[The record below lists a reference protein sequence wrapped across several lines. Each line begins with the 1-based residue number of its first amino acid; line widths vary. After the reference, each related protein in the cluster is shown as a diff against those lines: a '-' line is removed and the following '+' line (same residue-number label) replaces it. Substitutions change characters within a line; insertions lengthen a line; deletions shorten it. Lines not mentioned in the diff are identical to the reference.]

1 MRHGGPESQC
11 KKFRAVTARYRDRP
25 LGVFPV
31 MRGLSFSLG
40 TFLVL
45 VLVGLSLGIGLVS
58 WDQYRNL
65 AFESQRASLR
75 QLAAFE
81 TNEVLAKLED
91 AARDLGLGA
100 EHPPLFRR
108 AFREGDEAV
117 LVRALRSQ
125 FNQYVVTAGEV
136 GLVQLSVFDE
146 QLVIRAQVTQGRN
159 TTAGARL
166 LCPEVARVS
175 AEAVGSARLI
185 SRAELCV
192 AQSRPYFTVVVPVG
206 GLRPSGY
213 LQVVSDPLPNL
224 HSVGD
229 ALSAEL
235 YIVDAGGELLYE
247 SPGWMERTNV
257 SQALIAEHTLATPRG
272 EPVLTLAVSSDV
284 SGFLGKLRETR
295 NLVLLSTGTLTL
307 VVAGIALWM
316 LQRITVRPLREMTV
330 QFDSVRED
338 RNRLGKQVRVRGSAE
353 VKSLARVFNDMSTEL
368 SKLHARYRYMAYTD
382 SLTRLP
388 NRAAFQRRLRQMWR
402 QADKQPEGRFAVLIL
417 DLDAFKEVNDSLGHQ
432 VGDALLRQVS
442 ARLRD
447 AVQACQQ
454 PGWAD
459 PSGAALP
466 PLPGVRVA
474 RLGGD
479 EFALLVPGAD
489 DEALLLAFAR
499 HLCAR
504 LQLSFEVNGQ
514 SIAVGGSIGISV
526 FPRHGRDPSTLM
538 RRADVALYAAK
549 GGRQPAVVY
558 TGALDAHS
566 LSQLTLRS
574 ELASAIQRGA
584 LTLHYQPKVEVAG
597 KRVQGVEALVRWL
610 HPQRGLLVPD
620 MFLPVA
626 EQRGMMLGL
635 TQWVIQESLRQYAE
649 WQRHGVSVPVAVNLS
664 SSVLYDL
671 ALPDFIGKEL
681 TRWGLDASAIEL
693 EITEN
698 ATMANPERALIILK
712 RLHGMGIRMAI
723 DDFGTGYSSLGYLK
737 SLPVSKI
744 KIDKSFVLEML
755 GSKSDAK
762 IVHATI
768 DLAHNLG
775 LQVVAEGVENDEVL
789 ALLDQLRC
797 DEVQGYCI
805 SVPLPGNEVLSW
817 LRQAQLRSK

>member
-1 MRHGGPESQC
+1 
-11 KKFRAVTARYRDRP
+11 
-25 LGVFPV
+25 
-31 MRGLSFSLG
+31 MRGLSFSLR

-45 VLVGLSLGIGLVS
+45 VLVGLSLGVVLVS
-58 WDQYRNL
+58 WEQYRNL
-65 AFESQRASLR
+65 AFDSQRASLR
-75 QLAAFE
+75 KLVAFE
-81 TNEVLAKLED
+81 TDEVLAKLED
-91 AARDLGLGA
+91 DARDIGLA
-100 EHPPLFRR
+100 TEHPPAFRR
-108 AFREGDEAV
+108 AFLERDEAV

-125 FNQYVVTAGEV
+125 FNQYIVTAGQV
-136 GLVQLSVFDE
+136 GLVQLSVFDA
-146 QLVIRAQVTQGRN
+146 QLVIRAQVTKKQN

-166 LCPEVARVS
+166 LCPDAARGS
-175 AEAVGSARLI
+175 TEAVGPARLAT
-185 SRAELCV
+185 RAELCV
-192 AQSRPYFTVVVPVG
+192 AQGRPYFTVVVPVG

-213 LQVVSDPLPNL
+213 LQVVTDPLFNL

-235 YIVDAGGELLYE
+235 HIVNASGELLYE
-247 SPGWMERTNV
+247 TPDWTKRTDA
-257 SQALIAEHTLATPRG
+257 SHALIAEYPLATPRG
-272 EPVLTLAVSSDV
+272 ETVLTLSVSSDI
-284 SGFLGKLRETR
+284 SGFLGELQATR

-307 VVAGIALWM
+307 FVAGVALWM

-330 QFDSVRED
+330 QFNLVRED

-368 SKLHARYRYMAYTD
+368 SKLHARYRHMAYTD

-388 NRAAFQRRLRQMWR
+388 NRASFQRRLRQMWR
-402 QADKQPEGRFAVLIL
+402 HANQQHEGRFAVLIL

-442 ARLRD
+442 GRLRE

-459 PSGAALP
+459 HLGVPFPALQ
-466 PLPGVRVA
+466 GVRVA

-479 EFALLVPGAD
+479 EFALLLPGID
-489 DEALLLAFAR
+489 DEPALLSFAR
-499 HLCAR
+499 GLCER
-504 LQLSFEVNGQ
+504 LQLNFEVEGQ
-514 SIAVGGSIGISV
+514 MIAVGGSIGISV
-526 FPRHGRDPSTLM
+526 YPRHGGDPSTLM

-549 GGRQPAVVY
+549 AGRQPVMIY
-558 TGALDAHS
+558 SGALDEHS

-584 LTLHYQPKVEVAG
+584 LTLHYQPKVDLAA
-597 KRVQGVEALVRWL
+597 KRVLGVEALVRWP
-610 HPQRGLLVPD
+610 HPQRGLLMPNV
-620 MFLPVA
+620 FLPVA

-635 TQWVIQESLRQYAE
+635 TQWVIQASLRQYAE
-649 WQRHGVSVPVAVNLS
+649 WQQHGIILPVAVNLS
-664 SSVLYDL
+664 ASVLYDL

-681 TRWGLDASAIEL
+681 SRWGLDASAIEV

-698 ATMANPERALIILK
+698 ATMANPERALIILD
-712 RLHGMGIRMAI
+712 RLHGMGISMAI

-755 GSKSDAK
+755 GSHSDAK

-775 LQVVAEGVENDEVL
+775 LQVIAEGVENREVL

-797 DEVQGYCI
+797 DEVQGYYI
-805 SVPLPGNEVLSW
+805 SAPLPGNEVLSW
-817 LRQAQLRSK
+817 LRQAEVHGYANCGGQSAERPLG